1 MSILIKGMEM
11 PKNCFDCPLF
21 DDVYTDADGDDD
33 YCCGLG
39 VPLDY
44 YKTSGETKKDC
55 PLVPIAEPHGRLI
68 DASEKIQVQ
77 MYDDMTEDYFSAEMT
92 IDDLL
97 SHKDWVEADVPT
109 IVPAEPEEEEMK

>member
-1 MSILIKGMEM
+1 MSILIRGVKM
-11 PKNCFDCPLF
+11 PTSCESCPCK
-21 DDVYTDADGDDD
+21 TADAFG
-33 YCCGLG
+33 GLG
-39 VPLDY
+39 CQATGYIPLRKVNQNRPDW
-44 YKTSGETKKDC
+44 C

-92 IDDLL
+92 IDDLI

-109 IVPAEPEEEEMK
+109 IVPAEPEEEETK